1 MVAER
6 KPDRFDRVARAL
18 ADPTRRRL
26 MERLSERPGQTSG
39 ELATGVRA
47 LSRWAV
53 LKHLG
58 VLRDARLVET
68 LPQGRQ
74 RRHDLN
80 GAGLDELADWL
91 GSLRTPGSQEDR

>member
-1 MVAER
+1 MVADR

-39 ELATGVRA
+39 ELAAGVR
-47 LSRWAV
+47 LLTRWAV

-74 RRHDLN
+74 RRHYLN
-80 GAGLDELADWL
+80 RGGLDELAEWL
-91 GSLRTPGSQEDR
+91 RSLGRPPG